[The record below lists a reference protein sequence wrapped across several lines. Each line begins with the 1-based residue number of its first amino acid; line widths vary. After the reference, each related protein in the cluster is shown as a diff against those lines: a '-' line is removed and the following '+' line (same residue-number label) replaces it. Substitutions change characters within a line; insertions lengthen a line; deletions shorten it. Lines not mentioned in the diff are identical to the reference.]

1 MADSLNG
8 SANGASAPPPKKPG
22 KGPPDKSMIFMGMG
36 LEAVVAVLGGFYIGL
51 KLDDFLGKRGLG
63 PAVGSI
69 LGLVGWF
76 LHLLRV
82 LKKFDEE
89 S

>member
-1 MADSLNG
+1 MTDSSNEAANG
-8 SANGASAPPPKKPG
+8 SAGPAPKKPG

-51 KLDDFLGKRGLG
+51 KLDDYMGKRGLG
-63 PAVGSI
+63 AALGSI

-82 LKKFDEE
+82 MKKFDEE